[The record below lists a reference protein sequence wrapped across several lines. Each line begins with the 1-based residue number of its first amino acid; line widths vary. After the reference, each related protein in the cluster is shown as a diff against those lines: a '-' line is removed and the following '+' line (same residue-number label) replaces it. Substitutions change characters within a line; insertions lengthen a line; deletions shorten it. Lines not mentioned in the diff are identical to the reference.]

1 MIAYSEPIRKIA
13 SARLP
18 FCSFMASRHIDLRKQ
33 SLSSELEQSALH
45 KSAWLWISKKKR
57 HITRGDVTKNKR
69 CRLEKFT

>member
-18 FCSFMASRHIDLRKQ
+18 FCSFMALNKQ
-33 SLSSELEQSALH
+33 
-45 KSAWLWISKKKR
+45 KKR
-57 HITRGDVTKNKR
+57 HITRSDVTKNKR